1 MFKHH
6 PHSPSVATGVP
17 LVSVIV
23 RSIGRDELR
32 QALASVAD
40 QSYSNIEVIVVNA
53 LGAEHPRLE
62 DHCGTFPLRVVNP
75 GGPLSRS
82 RAGNLGLEA
91 ATGRYLIFLDDDDWF
106 LPGHIA
112 GLMMALGD
120 QEKAQAAYADIV
132 CMRETADH
140 GWQQVYVYNKSFDR
154 TALFIQNYLPIHAVL
169 FARALIED
177 GCRFDE
183 GLDVYEDWDFWLQV
197 VARTDFVHVPQAS
210 AVYRIASSSGF
221 GITGDE
227 STVRQA
233 AERIFDKWRYLW
245 SREQLLD
252 IMCYAKSHADAAK
265 LRSELAHREDE
276 FNQHLA
282 RIEADLTRARRAI
295 GEMRDNLSSAQDEIQ
310 LIKRSRSWRLTRP
323 LRAASALLL
332 RMRTQA
338 TDRLRRYRRYAA
350 ATTNVLRR
358 DGPAALARRLYQK
371 AAGGPVIKPPPPQRF
386 QLASARRPLEF
397 PAFDRVAVSFIV
409 LARGGYRHTF
419 TTLESILS
427 QAEAVACE
435 VLVVEAG
442 DQETRHMLVSLRGI
456 RVLSGRERGPA
467 RTAHEAAGLAR
478 GDFLVFLRD
487 GMVLTRDWA
496 RCMLDTFRRDPAI
509 GLAGPQIVSEKG
521 VILSAG
527 GQTGGD
533 DVPSERGRGK
543 NPCGYS
549 EYNTLR
555 ATNYCAPACLMM
567 PRSLYGRVGG
577 VGGSVAIDRI
587 QAAELARSIQAA
599 GRKVMYQGA
608 ARAVYF
614 TSSPWFARD
623 WGKQNR
629 ARTGGANHGRSGK
642 KQPARSPGREPT
654 GGETRHRTLV
664 LDACMLT
671 PDQDSGSL
679 RMFRML
685 ELFQSL
691 SYEVGFMP
699 VNLDHREP
707 YVQRLQERGVEVL
720 CAPYIGSVEAYLDRH
735 AQDYDVIVLSRVE
748 VADRY
753 IDRVRR
759 AAPEAFV
766 MFDTVDLH
774 FLREE
779 RMARLQGD
787 RHLLDLAMKRRE
799 QELSVAGKADVTLVV
814 SPVEQGVIEE
824 LSPGLAVAILSNIH
838 EVHGSNTS
846 FAGREGIMFIG
857 GFNHPPNVD
866 AMRYFIGE
874 VLPVICRSLGEVPV
888 FIVGSN
894 PSPEVQA
901 LASEQVHVTGYVK
914 DVSGYF
920 ERCRLSVAPL
930 RYGAGV
936 KGKVNMS
943 MSYGLPVVASRIA
956 VEGMHL
962 HDGVDVLVADD
973 AQSFADSVVRLYRDP
988 ALWTRLSENGIRNIE
1003 THFSI
1008 AAARRSLVRILAARP
1023 EPVAHVPSARRAPA
1037 RRYAGR
1043 A

>member
-1 MFKHH
+1 MPTEETKV
-6 PHSPSVATGVP
+6 SMTDVDTAP

-40 QSYSNIEVIVVNA
+40 QSYSNIEVVVVNA

-62 DHCGTFPLRVVNP
+62 NHCGTFPLRMVNA
-75 GGPLSRS
+75 GGPLSRC

-112 GLMMALGD
+112 GLVAAIEG
-120 QEKAQAAYADIV
+120 QERIKAVYADIE
-132 CMRETADH
+132 CLRETAHH
-140 GWQQVYVYNKSFDR
+140 GWQQVHVYKESFDR

-169 FARALIED
+169 FARALFED

-197 VARTDFVHVPQAS
+197 AARTDFVHVPQAS
-210 AVYRIASSSGF
+210 AVYRIAANSGF

-227 STVRQA
+227 STVLQA

-252 IMCYAKSHADAAK
+252 IMFYAKSYADAAK
-265 LRSELAHREDE
+265 LRSELVRREGE
-276 FNQHLA
+276 FNRHLA
-282 RIEADLTRARRAI
+282 KIEVDLTRARGVI
-295 GEMRDNLSSAQDEIQ
+295 GEMRDNLNSAQDEIQ

-323 LRAASALLL
+323 LRTANALF
-332 RMRTQA
+332 RWVRTQA
-338 TDRLRRYRRYAA
+338 GDRLRRFRRNATAA
-350 ATTNVLRR
+350 VGLLRR
-358 DGPAALARRLYQK
+358 EGPAVLAGRVYRK
-371 AAGGPVIKPPPPQRF
+371 IVRDPSIKPPLPQRVL
-386 QLASARRPLEF
+386 LASSWQPLEF
-397 PAFDRVAVSFIV
+397 PCFDRVAVSFIV
-409 LARGGYRHTF
+409 LARGDCRHTF
-419 TTLESILS
+419 TSLSSILS
-427 QAEAVACE
+427 QAESIACE

-442 DQETRHMLVSLRGI
+442 DEETRSMLAGLRGI
-456 RVLSGRERGPA
+456 HVLSGRERGLA
-467 RTAHEAAGLAR
+467 RTAHEAASLAR

-487 GMVLTRDWA
+487 NVVLTPGWTQR
-496 RCMLDTFRRDPAI
+496 MLDTFQRDPTI
-509 GLAGPQIVSEKG
+509 GLVGPQIVSENG
-521 VILSAG
+521 VLLSAG
-527 GQTGGD
+527 GEINRDGAF
-533 DVPSERGRGK
+533 SERGWGE
-543 NPCGYS
+543 NPYGHS
-549 EYNTLR
+549 EYNYLR
-555 ATNYCAPACLMM
+555 AAEYCAPACLMM
-567 PRSLYGRVGG
+567 PRSLYGRVGEFD
-577 VGGSVAIDRI
+577 GSAAIDCA
-587 QAAELARSIQAA
+587 QTVELARRIKAA
-599 GRKVMYQGA
+599 GRTVMFQGA
-608 ARAVYF
+608 AHAAYF
-614 TSSPWFARD
+614 TSSPWFSQD
-623 WGKQNR
+623 WDKKSLGK
-629 ARTGGANHGRSGK
+629 TEGATNGFAAEKR
-642 KQPARSPGREPT
+642 PAHSPSHEPV
-654 GGETRHRTLV
+654 GDESQLRVLV

-685 ELFQSL
+685 DLFQSL
-691 SYEVGFMP
+691 SYEASFMP
-699 VNLDHREP
+699 VNLEHRLP
-707 YVQRLQERGVEVL
+707 YVQQLQERGVEVL
-720 CAPYIGSVEAYLDRH
+720 CTPYIDSVEAYLDRH
-735 AQDYDVIVLSRVE
+735 AREFSVIVLSRVE
-748 VADRY
+748 VADRH

-766 MFDTVDLH
+766 IFDTVDLH

-779 RMARLQGD
+779 RMARLQSD

-824 LSPGLAVAILSNIH
+824 LSPELEVAILSNIH
-838 EVHGSNTS
+838 EVHGRSVS
-846 FAGREGIMFIG
+846 FAGREGILFIG

-874 VLPVICRSLGEVPV
+874 VLPLIRRSLGEVPV

-894 PSPEVQA
+894 PPPEVQA

-973 AQSFADSVVRLYRDP
+973 AQGFADSVVRLYSDSD
-988 ALWTRLSENGIRNIE
+988 LWAKLSDNGIRNIE

-1008 AAARRSLVRILAARP
+1008 AAARRALERILIARNAP
-1023 EPVAHVPSARRAPA
+1023 TGAARRARI
-1037 RRYAGR
+1037 RRFADR